1 MFKLALK
8 SLKSRKRIVLLIYIS
23 LSLSVLLFLGVQRT
37 SQISRNSFSRT
48 ITGTD
53 LIVGARTGELNL
65 LLYSVFHMGNA
76 VNNMG
81 YSSYEELK
89 KLPAVK
95 WTIPISMGDTHRG
108 YRVIGTTN
116 DYFEHF
122 MYGKRKNLTMNRGR
136 NFSDS
141 PFDVVVGANV
151 AKKLSYTIGDEV
163 VVSHGAGKAA
173 LVEHSSLPFKIVG
186 ILNPTGTPVDNCLFT
201 PLSGIEAIHIGW
213 ETGVET
219 VKVTPEQALKRDL
232 TPKSITSVYLG
243 LKKRGAV
250 FKLQRDI
257 NEGEEEPLIAIMP
270 GAALFS
276 LWKIM
281 GSAEK
286 ALSFIA
292 IFVVL
297 IGLVSLL
304 TAQLAILDQRRRE
317 MALLRSLGATPGH
330 LFRLLFLESFSLTL
344 AGCLSGLIL
353 LYIIQAVAAGPLQS
367 RGFYVEWSLPSLV
380 EWGLLGL
387 TMLLGV
393 LNGLI
398 PAILTYKNSLTDGM
412 SIRS

>member
-1 MFKLALK
+1 
-8 SLKSRKRIVLLIYIS
+8 
-23 LSLSVLLFLGVQRT
+23 
-37 SQISRNSFSRT
+37 
-48 ITGTD
+48 
-53 LIVGARTGELNL
+53 
-65 LLYSVFHMGNA
+65 MGNA

-81 YSSYEELK
+81 YDTYKELQE
-89 KLPAVK
+89 LPQVK
-95 WTIPISMGDTHRG
+95 WTIPISMGDTHKG

-116 DYFEHF
+116 DYFNHF
-122 MYGKRKNLTMNRGR
+122 MYGRKQNLKLIKGVQ
-136 NFSDS
+136 FSSS
-141 PFDVVVGANV
+141 PFDVVIGANV
-151 AKKLSYTIGDEV
+151 AKKLSYNIGDEV
-163 VVSHGAGKAA
+163 VVSHGAGKVA

-186 ILNPTGTPVDNCLFT
+186 ILAPTGTPVDNCLFT
-201 PLSGIEAIHIGW
+201 PLSGIEAIHLGW

-219 VKVTPEQALKRDL
+219 VKVTPEQALLRDL
-232 TPKSITSVYLG
+232 TPKSITSVYIG

-250 FKLQRDI
+250 FKLQREI
-257 NEGEEEPLIAIMP
+257 NEGEKEPLMAIMP

-297 IGLVSLL
+297 IGLISLL

-317 MALLRSLGATPGH
+317 MALLRSLGATPAH

-344 AGCLSGLIL
+344 AGCLTGLFL
-353 LYIIQAVAAGPLQS
+353 LYIIQAIASVPLQS
-367 RGFYVEWSLPSLV
+367 RGFYVEWSLPSLI

-398 PAILTYKNSLTDGM
+398 PAILTYRNSLTDGM